1 MPEDRDESR
10 REPKTAGSVSRRD
23 VLRLG
28 AIAGA
33 AVPLAGLI
41 GGGAA
46 AAAADQRVELPSLSE
61 KAIQIEEATIA
72 QLQAAMTRGGLT
84 SLGLVDMYLERIAS
98 IDESGPTVNSVLQL
112 NPDARKIAR
121 QLDHERKTKG
131 PRGPLHGIPVMLKGN
146 IDTGDRMQTTAGS
159 LALVGAPAHQ
169 DATVAARLRAAGAVI
184 LGKTNLSE
192 WANFRGFNSTSG
204 WSGEGGLTRNPYV
217 LDRNTSGSSSGS
229 AASVAANLTAAGLG
243 TETDGSI
250 ISPANNNGVAAIKP
264 TVGLTSRAGVVPIS
278 HTQDTVGPHAR
289 TVADAA
295 AMLSA
300 LVGVDPR
307 DPQTAASA
315 GKFSTDYTQ
324 FLDPHALQ
332 GARVGVLR
340 TFYTGYSVK
349 TDALFEMALT
359 ALHGAGATLVDPADL
374 PTINELLTDDS
385 ETIVLFY
392 EFKRDLNNYLATRTG
407 VPIHT
412 LADAIA
418 FNNAH
423 AAQELQYFGQE
434 EFLLAQS
441 DPYTSQQYQDALV
454 RGHMLAGA
462 AGDRRRARQQQRGCP
477 GGPQRRP
484 GVDHRPD
491 QRRSLRRQ
499 QHLSVGGRRLPDRQR
514 ADGVRRRPSAGGAE
528 LHRHRLQR
536 AEADRLRLRLRA
548 GDQAAAP
555 ADLPEDH
562 PVPQRPARLRP
573 RRHGGHRGSPRPPGG
588 ADGPL
593 AGQLALP
600 RHPAQ
605 PVGSETSEIQAGASP
620 LAPAGSRRGSSP
632 AGPAVRTS
640 STSPPSCSSKG
651 PSGNRSPRGPGRTPT
666 ARFRPSRLA
675 T

>member
-10 REPKTAGSVSRRD
+10 REPKTAGEVSRRD

-33 AVPLAGLI
+33 AVPLAGLL
-41 GGGAA
+41 GGAA
-46 AAAADQRVELPSLSE
+46 TAAAAEQGSELPQLSE
-61 KAIQIEEATIA
+61 KAIQLEEATIV

-84 SLGLVDMYLERIAS
+84 SAALVDMYLERIAS
-98 IDESGPTVNSVLQL
+98 IDESGPMVNSVLQL
-112 NPDARKIAR
+112 NPDARKIAK

-192 WANFRGFNSTSG
+192 WANFRGNNSTSG
-204 WSGEGGLTRNPYV
+204 WSGVGGLTRNPYV
-217 LDRNTSGSSSGS
+217 LDRNPSGSSSGS
-229 AASVAANLTAAGLG
+229 AASVSANLVAAGLG

-349 TDALFEMALT
+349 TDALFET
-359 ALHGAGATLVDPADL
+359 ALAAIHGAGATLIDPADL
-374 PTINELLTDDS
+374 PTINDLLTDDS

-392 EFKRDLNNYLATRTG
+392 EFKRDLNAYLATRTG

-434 EFLLAQS
+434 EFLLAES
-441 DPYTSQQYQDALV
+441 DPFTSQQYQDALV

-462 AGDRRRARQQQRGCP
+462 QGIDAALANNNADVLVAP
-477 GGPQRRP
+477 SGGPAWTTDLINGDHFGGSSTYPSAVAGYPIVNVPMGLVDGILPVGLSFIGTAYSEQKLIGFAYAYEQATKLRRP
-484 GVDHRPD
+484 PTFLKTIPFPNGQPD
-491 QRRSLRRQ
+491 SGPAGTATTAALP
-499 QHLSVGGRRLPDRQR
+499 VRLEALMD
-514 ADGVRRRPSAGGAE
+514 
-528 LHRHRLQR
+528 RLQ
-536 AEADRLRLRLRA
+536 
-548 GDQAAAP
+548 
-555 ADLPEDH
+555 
-562 PVPQRPARLRP
+562 V
-573 RRHGGHRGSPRPPGG
+573 SPRF
-588 ADGPL
+588 
-593 AGQLALP
+593 
-600 RHPAQ
+600 
-605 PVGSETSEIQAGASP
+605 
-620 LAPAGSRRGSSP
+620 
-632 AGPAVRTS
+632 RTILS
-640 STSPPSCSSKG
+640 
-651 PSGNRSPRGPGRTPT
+651 N
-666 ARFRPSRLA
+666 L
-675 T
+675 